1 MARRQFVGN
10 RCENARVLSL
20 SLPRRRARGLLQDF
34 CYYHNLQ
41 IAGIEHSGDNRT
53 GAGDGDDE
61 TIRIK
66 LNELPAHVASFVVVI
81 SCFQVRRTR
90 APPSSRWR
98 VPQPPSLPPPP
109 LLVDSPPRAMR
120 SRALLMLAHDMH
132 RTPTTLVV

>member
-66 LNELPAHVASFVVVI
+66 LNELPAHVAGLGV
-81 SCFQVRRTR
+81 
-90 APPSSRWR
+90 APSSQANAKIRCASSSA
-98 VPQPPSLPPPP
+98 PA
-109 LLVDSPPRAMR
+109 RAHA
-120 SRALLMLAHDMH
+120 SRGMTHTRH
-132 RTPTTLVV
+132 NGGNR